1 MGTGKQYDEEFKK
14 QAIKLAKEIGTKAA
28 ADELCIPKGT
38 LGTWVQKA
46 RIGEIDTGAGSRT
59 PGESLTIAQQLQAAN
74 KRIKELE
81 KKNRELEELNEF
93 LEEASADGRIS
104 FYCKALEVTRQ
115 AFYDHLSHK
124 NAPWKYQA
132 LADEMMKIHEE
143 DQYNDCYGREHM
155 YLALQQRK
163 AAGMLL

>member
-81 KKNRELEELNEF
+81 KKNRELEELNF
-93 LEEASADGRIS
+93 WR
-104 FYCKALEVTRQ
+104 K
-115 AFYDHLSHK
+115 HLLFSPRTVGSQERRTVKVHFQK
-124 NAPWKYQA
+124 
-132 LADEMMKIHEE
+132 D
-143 DQYNDCYGREHM
+143 
-155 YLALQQRK
+155 
-163 AAGMLL
+163 